1 MAVNIQNWLVAVDD
15 SISASWAFNY
25 ATTLMDKQNGHLI
38 ILNVHFEPSDI
49 AGGYDAPNIVKD
61 LAEVEELKAKKV
73 LVHYGLKAQQLGV
86 RFTLLKG
93 MFYHTGELICQ
104 LVKRFYIKH
113 VIVGRR
119 EIAEFKRWMTG
130 STSKYLLENIEDCNV
145 TIVKTPIGVTFDQ
158 TQILAEKAELIHLI
172 HQIEEVEAE
181 VVKPISER
189 IAESVTE
196 TKDRI
201 AESVTQTKDRIVE
214 GVTETKDRIVEG
226 VTETKDRIVE
236 GVNPI
241 KERIVES
248 VTDTKD
254 KLVEGAHVIKEES
267 QRVLDEAKL
276 AKERATLEAK
286 VAKDC
291 IVDEAKHVNLEA
303 KVGKDRMKYRLVDV
317 FAFDEKQ
324 KQYLTEDEKL
334 TGAVSG
340 EPKFITEEKKV
351 TVAVS
356 GEPKFITEE
365 QKVTVG
371 VSGEPK
377 YLTEDQKLTLGVPK

>member
-38 ILNVHFEPSDI
+38 ILNVHFEPTDI
-49 AGGYDAPNIVKD
+49 AGGYTAPNIVKD
-61 LAEVEELKAKKV
+61 LAEVEELKSKKV

-104 LVKRFYIKH
+104 IVKRFNIRH

-119 EIAEFKRWMTG
+119 EVTEFKRWISG

-145 TIVKTPIGVTFDQ
+145 TIVKTPIGSTFDQ

-172 HQIEEVEAE
+172 HQIEDVEGE

-189 IAESVTE
+189 FAESVTE

-201 AESVTQTKDRIVE
+201 AESVIQTKDRIVE
-214 GVTETKDRIVEG
+214 GVTETKDRI
-226 VTETKDRIVE
+226 IE

-267 QRVLDEAKL
+267 SRVLDEAKL
-276 AKERATLEAK
+276 AKERAALEMK

-334 TGAVSG
+334 TGVSVAVSS
-340 EPKFITEEKKV
+340 EPKILTEEKKV
-351 TVAVS
+351 SAEPKVTVAVT
-356 GEPKFITEE
+356 GEPQFIT
-365 QKVTVG
+365 
-371 VSGEPK
+371 
-377 YLTEDQKLTLGVPK
+377 GVPK

>member
-15 SISASWAFNY
+15 SITASWAFNY
-25 ATTLMDKQNGHLI
+25 ATTLMDKQNSQLI
-38 ILNVHFEPSDI
+38 ILNVHFEAADI
-49 AGGYDAPNIVKD
+49 TGGYTPNIAKD
-61 LAEVEELKAKKV
+61 LAEVEELKAKKI

-104 LVKRFYIKH
+104 IVKRFNIKH

-119 EIAEFKRWMTG
+119 EVGEFKRWMTG

-172 HQIEEVEAE
+172 HQIEEVEGE
-181 VVKPISER
+181 IIKPISER

-201 AESVTQTKDRIVE
+201 AEGVIQTKDRIVE
-214 GVTETKDRIVEG
+214 GVTETKDRI
-226 VTETKDRIVE
+226 IE

-241 KERIVES
+241 KERIVGS
-248 VTDTKD
+248 VTDTKE

-267 QRVLDEAKL
+267 LRVLDEAKL

-317 FAFDEKQ
+317 FAFDDKQ
-324 KQYLTEDEKL
+324 KQYLTEEEKL
-334 TGAVSG
+334 TGAISGEPKYITEEQKVTVAVTTQPKYITEEQKVTVAVTG
-340 EPKFITEEKKV
+340 EPKFITEEKV
-351 TVAVS
+351 TVV
-356 GEPKFITEE
+356 
-365 QKVTVG
+365 
-371 VSGEPK
+371 
-377 YLTEDQKLTLGVPK
+377 GVPK

>member
-38 ILNVHFEPSDI
+38 ILNVHFEAADI
-49 AGGYDAPNIVKD
+49 TGGYAPNIAKD

-104 LVKRFYIKH
+104 IVKRFNIKH

-119 EIAEFKRWMTG
+119 EIAEFKRWMSG

-172 HQIEEVEAE
+172 HQIEEVEGE
-181 VVKPISER
+181 IIKPISDR

-201 AESVTQTKDRIVE
+201 AEGVTQTKDRIAE
-214 GVTETKDRIVEG
+214 SVTETKDRIVEG
-226 VTETKDRIVE
+226 VTETKDRIIE

-241 KERIVES
+241 KERIVGS
-248 VTDTKD
+248 VTDTKE

-267 QRVLDEAKL
+267 LRVLDEAKL

-317 FAFDEKQ
+317 FAFDDKQ
-324 KQYLTEDEKL
+324 KQYLTEEEKL
-334 TGAVSG
+334 TGAISGEPKYITEEQKVTVAVTTQPKYITEEQKVTVAVTG
-340 EPKFITEEKKV
+340 EPKFITEEKV
-351 TVAVS
+351 TVV
-356 GEPKFITEE
+356 
-365 QKVTVG
+365 
-371 VSGEPK
+371 
-377 YLTEDQKLTLGVPK
+377 GVPK